1 MQAFDF
7 RTLRNDKFP
16 VRLGLFI
23 PCFVDS
29 FYPEVGIA
37 TVRLLEYLGFRPEY
51 PEAQTC
57 CGQPHFN
64 AGKRHEARELATRF
78 CEVFEPYDVIVCPS
92 GSCTAMVR
100 NHYAELLGEPVLR
113 DRVFELCE
121 FLVDRVGVTD
131 FGAVLE
137 GRAAV
142 HVGCHARRE
151 IDVTYAVEALLE
163 TVEGLTLV
171 ELPSDTW
178 CCGFGGTFSVK
189 YPEISTAMGERK
201 LAPMLEKD
209 VDYLISTD
217 SSCLMHLGGLL
228 SRKEMQGPKL
238 MHVAQVLAA
247 GLEAS

>member
-1 MQAFDF
+1 
-7 RTLRNDKFP
+7 LI
-16 VRLGLFI
+16 VRLGLFV
-23 PCFVDS
+23 PCFVDT
-29 FYPEVGIA
+29 FYPQVGIA
-37 TVRLLEYLGFRPEY
+37 TVRLLEYVGFHPEY

-64 AGKRHEARELATRF
+64 AGKLDEARELATRF

-100 NHYAELLGEPVLR
+100 SHYR
-113 DRVFELCE
+113 DLVDDPSVSERTFELCE

-131 FGAVLE
+131 FGAELE

-151 IDVTYAVEALLE
+151 INVTRAVDALLDL
-163 TVEGLTLV
+163 VDGLTVVDLA
-171 ELPSDTW
+171 SDAW

-189 YPEISTAMGERK
+189 YPEISTAMGQRK
-201 LAPMLEKD
+201 LAPMIEED
-209 VDYLISTD
+209 VDYVISTD

-228 SRKEMQGPKL
+228 SRQGKDKPKL
-238 MHVAQVLAA
+238 LHVAEVLAA
-247 GLEAS
+247 GLES

>member
-1 MQAFDF
+1 M
-7 RTLRNDKFP
+7 
-16 VRLGLFI
+16 RLGLFV

-29 FYPEVGIA
+29 FYPQVGIA
-37 TVRLLEYLGFRPEY
+37 TVRLLEYLGFHPEY

-64 AGKRHEARELATRF
+64 AGKRDEARELAERF
-78 CEVFEPYDVIVCPS
+78 CEVFEPYDVVVCPS

-100 NHYAELLGEPVLR
+100 CHYPELLDQPAVAK
-113 DRVFELCE
+113 RVFEVCE

-131 FGAVLE
+131 FGAALE

-151 IDVTYAVEALLE
+151 IDVTRAVEALLDPI
-163 TVEGLTLV
+163 EGLTRV
-171 ELPSDTW
+171 DLPSDAW

-189 YPEISTAMGERK
+189 YPEVSTAMGERK
-201 LAPMLEKD
+201 LAPMIDQD

-228 SRKEMQGPKL
+228 SRQSRAKPKL
-238 MHVAQVLAA
+238 LHIVEVLAA
-247 GLEAS
+247 GLEDA